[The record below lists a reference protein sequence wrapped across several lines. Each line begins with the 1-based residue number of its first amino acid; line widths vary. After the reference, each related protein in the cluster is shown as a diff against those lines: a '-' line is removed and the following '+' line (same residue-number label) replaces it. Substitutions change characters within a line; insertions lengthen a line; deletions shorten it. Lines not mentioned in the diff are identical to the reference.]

1 MPSNDIPDQDH
12 PQQALGSHRIVWRGD
27 GPMIAVDEDGVVT
40 LHKLH
45 VVPDALWNSEFW
57 DVALPEW
64 AETVDDPPAQFLAC
78 LVDRVGRQRI
88 AVAELEIL
96 LPALRELRR
105 LIKQTV
111 DAPDIVRR
119 IDAIGLRARIIH
131 AGLDAP

>member
-57 DVALPEW
+57 DVALPDGPRLSMIRLLNFW
-64 AETVDDPPAQFLAC
+64 LASWTAS
-78 LVDRVGRQRI
+78 VASASPSPNSKSSSRRFANS
-88 AVAELEIL
+88 AV
-96 LPALRELRR
+96 
-105 LIKQTV
+105 
-111 DAPDIVRR
+111 
-119 IDAIGLRARIIH
+119 
-131 AGLDAP
+131 